1 MIKDYIAKAFKLAKQ
16 ERDKHESEISE
27 AYLYTRPN
35 RDLFRQDANTTDR
48 TRIFD
53 STAPDGVQNL
63 VSTILN
69 LLIPQNSQWATLSVR
84 EDLKER
90 VATDVKKALDVANR
104 TVFKTIRD
112 SNFYVAASEALTD
125 AVISG
130 VGCLGMYEETNQIDF
145 IAIPSY
151 QLYFLDNH
159 NGTIETVFREHELPG
174 HFLIEN
180 YRDKMGDQLV
190 DACVKE
196 PYKTHKV
203 LESCLRLPMDKEFTY
218 TIQVSKG
225 QEILM
230 TKKMPVQMF
239 TPFRFGKTVGSVY
252 GESPVRMALPH
263 IRVVNEAQMLF
274 MEAASYLALGSWQVN
289 SDTAVNFSNMKL
301 RPGDVITVD
310 SPLQAVPFPGQLN
323 VTEATINDH
332 RQQIRR
338 MLFND
343 SILPPDESKYQT
355 ATEVQ
360 IRQAEF
366 YRRLGPYGLRLEKE
380 FLRPII
386 SNLIKRLQMRGE
398 VQDFTQYGPISE
410 IIVNSAV
417 KKGIALTEISRDLQL
432 VQTLNQLGPNALV
445 NVDLQALARKILR
458 DGDMSPEVIKSE
470 DEVAEELQ
478 QQSQQQQAQ
487 ALQDLAQQLQ
497 QNPTPPQV

>member
-1 MIKDYIAKAFKLAKQ
+1 
-16 ERDKHESEISE
+16 
-27 AYLYTRPN
+27 
-35 RDLFRQDANTTDR
+35 
-48 TRIFD
+48 
-53 STAPDGVQNL
+53 
-63 VSTILN
+63 
-69 LLIPQNSQWATLSVR
+69 
-84 EDLKER
+84 
-90 VATDVKKALDVANR
+90 
-104 TVFKTIRD
+104 
-112 SNFYVAASEALTD
+112 
-125 AVISG
+125 
-130 VGCLGMYEETNQIDF
+130 
-145 IAIPSY
+145 
-151 QLYFLDNH
+151 
-159 NGTIETVFREHELPG
+159 
-174 HFLIEN
+174 
-180 YRDKMGDQLV
+180 MGDQLV